1 MLGLD
6 DYVVAVLIAK
16 MCSSGDYGGIIM
28 NADSMNKIPKV
39 FISYS
44 WSSSDRVLELA
55 ERLMA
60 NGVDVIL
67 DKWDLKEGQ
76 DKYAFMEQS
85 VTNPEVYKV
94 LIICDK
100 AYADKANKREG
111 GVGDETVIISPEV
124 YGHVEQE
131 KFIPIIFEV
140 DENANPYLP
149 TYIKSRIYIDL
160 STEDDRYEVN
170 YETLLR
176 NIHNK
181 PLYRKPSIGAVPE
194 WLNNES
200 VDLSTIRDLIK
211 QTRGYA
217 GGNKTKADF
226 LIRKCNDEFIVS
238 LLSIEKKTD
247 IPSDEAL
254 LIQIDEEKTL
264 RDLFIDYIEAVLYSD
279 LPVESIV
286 PFFFEQAYN
295 TTHDASGQG
304 SYSESDFELYDF
316 ALWEMMICT
325 VAVLLHYEKYY
336 ALHQILT
343 HTYFFRQS
351 YFDARVKNFTYA
363 KLRKNCYTIENAC
376 KPKCDNPKYF
386 TLTGEIL
393 AKREKKSIIT
403 KNSLANADI
412 VLFQM
417 FSVLGLEDEPPFW
430 FPVLYY
436 HIEYQLI
443 WQKLKS
449 KAYCEKIMP
458 LFGVKNIEELKQAIE
473 RNTANRDMHHRGA
486 FTSAPIILHSIN
498 LDEIGSIN

>member
-1 MLGLD
+1 M
-6 DYVVAVLIAK
+6 
-16 MCSSGDYGGIIM
+16 SSDRLT
-28 NADSMNKIPKV
+28 KIPKV

-55 ERLMA
+55 ERLMS

-67 DKWDLKEGQ
+67 DKWSLKEGH

-85 VTNPEVYKV
+85 VTNPEVDKV

-100 AYADKANKREG
+100 AYADKANNREG
-111 GVGDETVIISPEV
+111 GVGDETVIISPEI
-124 YGHVEQE
+124 YGNVEQE
-131 KFIPIIFEV
+131 KFIPVIFEV
-140 DENANPYLP
+140 DENTNPYRP
-149 TYIKSRIYIDL
+149 AYIKSRIYIDL

-194 WLNNES
+194 WLENES

-211 QTRGYA
+211 QTRGYT

-226 LIRKCNDEFIVS
+226 LIRKCNDEFITA
-238 LLSIEKKTD
+238 LLSIDKKTG
-247 IPSDEAL
+247 IPPDETL

-264 RDLFIDYIEAVLYSD
+264 RDLYIDYLEAIIYSD

-286 PFFFEQAYN
+286 PSFFEQAYN
-295 TTHDASGQG
+295 TTHDASGRG
-304 SYSESDFELYDF
+304 SYSDSDFEFYDF
-316 ALWEMMICT
+316 ALWEMLICT
-325 VAVLLHYEKYY
+325 VAVLLHYEKYS

-343 HTYFFRQS
+343 HTYFLRQS

-363 KLRKNCYTIENAC
+363 KFRKYCRTIEEVC
-376 KPKCDNPKYF
+376 KPKCDNPRYY

-393 AKREKKSIIT
+393 AKREKKPIIT
-403 KNSLANADI
+403 KTSLANADV
-412 VLFQM
+412 VLFQL
-417 FSVLGLEDEPPFW
+417 FSVLGLEGEPPFW
-430 FPVLYY
+430 FPVIYY
-436 HIEYQLI
+436 YCAECQPM

-458 LFGVKNIEELKQAIE
+458 LFGVKTIEELTQAVE
-473 RNTANRDMHHRGA
+473 RNTGDGDMRHRGA
-486 FTSAPIILHSIN
+486 FESAPVIRSSVK